1 VARKMQMKMT
11 TMRVVEVMILMMMM
25 MKKMKKRLQTWKS
38 LKRVGYLM
46 NRIR

>member
-1 VARKMQMKMT
+1 MKMT
-11 TMRVVEVMILMMMM
+11 TMRVVVVMILIMM

>member
-1 VARKMQMKMT
+1 MKMRM
-11 TMRVVEVMILMMMM
+11 MRVVMIMMTM
-25 MKKMKKRLQTWKS
+25 KMKKRLQTWKS